1 METPRDTASL
11 PIPKEKADRGKGKTK
26 NSGKGKFCCISQVS
40 QTRTLR
46 SRLLVRQRKS
56 ASGE

>member
-26 NSGKGKFCCISQVS
+26 NSGKDKFCCISQVS
-40 QTRTLR
+40 QTRTR